1 MAENL
6 SGKSSERSQSESRS
20 AIVMELAEEFLD
32 RCRKGERPPLRE
44 YIDRHP
50 ELASEIREVFPA
62 MAMMENIALADES
75 LYPRSQEP
83 GDRGQGK
90 PALHQL
96 GDYRIIRKIGHGG
109 MGVVYEA
116 EQVSL
121 GRHVALK
128 VLPHQALAN
137 EKTKKRFE
145 REARAA
151 AKLHHTNIVPVFG
164 VGEHDGLPYYAMQ
177 FIQGMGL
184 DAVIE
189 ELARMRDE
197 GRGTRDGADRSRT
210 AARATGASPEASPDA
225 EIPVRDIARSL
236 MTGVFHTATDHGALA
251 QREAFERTDLTV
263 DEAQASSAERAA
275 LRASDASGDGIR
287 LDSSSASSLIL
298 GSRDSSGVRKGKPG
312 FWHSVARIG
321 LQVAEA
327 LEYAHGQGIVHRDI
341 KPSNLLLDMGGTV
354 WVTDF
359 GLAKAIATP
368 GEAGENLTHT
378 GDILGTLR
386 YMPPEAFEGKSD
398 AGGDVYSLGLTLYEL
413 IAIRPAFAELDRNKL
428 IKHMATAEPA
438 RLDKLCPAA
447 PRDLVT
453 VIHKAVER
461 EPGRRYQKAQE
472 LAEDLRRFLDDRPVR
487 ARRISNLE
495 RLLRWARR
503 NQGIAAALAAIAF
516 LLITVTIVAAV
527 AAVRFRELA
536 DQNDLARRAADD
548 ERRNAVAAGDEA
560 LRRGDAERWERYRA
574 NIAGAASALQLNNVG
589 AARESLAAAPID
601 HRAWEWLYFSN
612 QLDDARSVLRGHQAP
627 VSVVAFSP
635 DGRRIASGSDDRTV
649 RLWDS
654 ATGQEQL
661 VLRGSQNAIIAL
673 AFSPDG
679 TRIGSGSIGGVVIW
693 NTATGKQTAVLG
705 GKEPGVLALP
715 FSPAGIRL
723 RPETARFGK
732 IRLWD
737 VMTAKEVARQV
748 HDAGDI
754 QDIAIGPDGRRIAA
768 AVNDDRTVRLW
779 DARSGTL
786 LATLR
791 GHEERVNSVCFS
803 PDGRRL
809 ASGGDYPDNTVRLWK
824 VAPAEPIPAQP
835 IAIMRGHGN
844 VITSLTF
851 SPDGTRI
858 ASASWD
864 QTVRIWDGNSG
875 KPIATLRG
883 HTGQVYQVAFSPDG
897 KRLVSASQ
905 DRTLRLWDVD
915 TGDPIVVARGH
926 TGEVRTVALSPDGTL
941 FASGSDDGS
950 IRVWDVERL
959 TVRSVLRG
967 HSSFV
972 YDVAFSPDGARLASA
987 AWDGTVRLWD
997 ATTGRQ
1003 TGLVR
1008 SDDKIV
1014 TSVVFSRE
1022 NDQLLFLARD
1032 DAVHWWD
1039 LGSGRQVRQV
1049 GVPSNN
1055 SNDTRIA
1062 VSAKGELVA
1071 AGSYD
1076 GRVRIWDAA
1085 TGKPVAVLAG
1095 HTGPVRDVAVD
1106 STGGRIAAA
1115 SNDLTV
1121 RVWDVSKKESI
1132 QVLHGHSDWVYTVA
1146 FSADGRFLA
1155 SGSTDGTAR
1164 LWDGA
1169 TFKLL
1174 RVLRHGGNV
1183 YKVAFSPDGNRLATG
1198 CADNTIRLWDLTT
1211 YQEVAELRGH
1221 DGYVHSVAW
1230 SPDGTRLASAT
1241 GDHTVRIWDTIS
1253 PAVRAHPK
1261 NAYLPPKGYV
1271 AYRAAAAIVMDGK
1284 LDDESWKAAPWTDD
1298 FVDIEGDLRIKPR
1311 FRTRVKMLWDDD
1323 YLYIGAELEEP
1334 HVQGTF
1340 TKPDSYIFHE
1350 DNDFEVFINPDGN
1363 NHNYAELE
1371 MNALNTVWD
1380 LRLKKPYRDG
1390 GKAEDDW
1397 NIPGLKTAVH
1407 VNGTINNPRDIDK
1420 GWTIEIAIPWQIT
1433 DALNGKP
1440 ARPPRDGEQWRINFS
1455 RVQWRFDIVDGKYVR
1470 RKDRKEDNWVWSPQE
1485 AVDMHRPERWGY
1497 VQFSTAPPGKATFRP
1512 DPAGP
1517 AKHMLQQIYHA
1528 QRKFYAKNKRYAATL
1543 PELKLHNLTHDSL
1556 LAPPVLKLQGTG
1568 YWATVEL
1575 RRPDRGVRK
1584 WRIRQDSL
1592 TEPVAK

>member
-1 MAENL
+1 
-6 SGKSSERSQSESRS
+6 
-20 AIVMELAEEFLD
+20 
-32 RCRKGERPPLRE
+32 
-44 YIDRHP
+44 
-50 ELASEIREVFPA
+50 
-62 MAMMENIALADES
+62 MENKDQESGVRGHAL
-75 LYPRSQEP
+75 Q
-83 GDRGQGK
+83 
-90 PALHQL
+90 QL

-116 EQVSL
+116 EQMSL

-137 EKTKKRFE
+137 DKTKKRFE

-184 DAVIE
+184 DVVIE
-189 ELARMRDE
+189 ELARMQ
-197 GRGTRDGADRSRT
+197 GQPPNSAD
-210 AARATGASPEASPDA
+210 AAPASHHSPPPDA
-225 EIPVRDIARSL
+225 PAPARDIARSL
-236 MTGVFHTATDHGALA
+236 MTGMFHSGSDDGMTRRPELSE
-251 QREAFERTDLTV
+251 REDLTI
-263 DEAQASSAERAA
+263 
-275 LRASDASGDGIR
+275 DASPAAISQSGSPSHSAVNACGTGVASR
-287 LDSSSASSLIL
+287 LESSSVSSLIL
-298 GSRDSSGVRKGKPG
+298 GSRDSSSAVRKGKPG

-341 KPSNLLLDMGGTV
+341 KPSNLLLDTCGTV

-359 GLAKAIATP
+359 GLAKAAAGS

-386 YMPPEAFEGKSD
+386 YMPPEAFAGKSD
-398 AGGDVYSLGLTLYEL
+398 ARGDVYSLGLTLYEL
-413 IAIRPAFAELDRNKL
+413 IAARPAFAELDRNKL
-428 IKHMATAEPA
+428 IKHIATMDPA

-453 VIHKAVER
+453 VIHKAVEY

-472 LAEDLRRFLDDRPVR
+472 LAEDLRRFLDDRPVW
-487 ARRISNLE
+487 ARRISNFE

-503 NQGIAAALAAIAF
+503 NQGTAAALAAIAV

-536 DQNDLARRAADD
+536 NQNDLARRAADD

-560 LRRGDAERWERYRA
+560 QRRGDAERWERYRA

-589 AARESLAAAPID
+589 AVRESLAAAPID

-612 QLDDARSVLRGHQAP
+612 QLDDARSVLRGHQGA

-635 DGRRIASGSDDRTV
+635 DGRRIASGADDQTV

-661 VLRGSQNAIIAL
+661 VLRGSQHAITAL

-679 TRIGSGSIGGVVIW
+679 TRIGSGSLAGVVIW
-693 NTATGKQTAVLG
+693 STATGKQTAILG
-705 GKEPGVLALP
+705 DKEPGVLALP

-732 IRLWD
+732 VRLWD
-737 VMTAKEVARQV
+737 VITGKEVAPQV

-754 QDIAIGPDGRRIAA
+754 QDVAIGPGGRRIAA
-768 AVNDDRTVRLW
+768 AVTDRTVRLW

-824 VAPAEPIPAQP
+824 VAPAEPIPAEP

-851 SPDGTRI
+851 SPDGSRI

-926 TGEVRTVALSPDGTL
+926 TGEVRTVAFSPDGTL
-941 FASGSDDGS
+941 FVSGSDDGS

-1008 SDDKIV
+1008 SDNKIV
-1014 TSVVFSRE
+1014 TSVVFRPE
-1022 NDQLLFLARD
+1022 NDQLLFLDRD

-1055 SNDTRIA
+1055 PNDTRIA
-1062 VSAKGELVA
+1062 VSAKGDLVA

-1095 HTGPVRDVAVD
+1095 HTGPVRDVAFD
-1106 STGGRIAAA
+1106 STGGRIASA

-1121 RVWDVSKKESI
+1121 RVWDVAKKESI
-1132 QVLHGHSDWVYTVA
+1132 QILPGHSGWVYAVA
-1146 FSADGRFLA
+1146 FSGDGRFLA
-1155 SGSTDGTAR
+1155 SGCTDGTAR
-1164 LWDGA
+1164 LWDAA
-1169 TFKLL
+1169 TYKLL

-1183 YKVAFSPDGNRLATG
+1183 YKVAFSPDGSRLATA

-1230 SPDGTRLASAT
+1230 SPDGTRLASAS
-1241 GDHTVRIWDTIS
+1241 GDHTVRIWDTVS
-1253 PAVRAHPK
+1253 PAVRARPK
-1261 NAYLPPKGYV
+1261 EAYVPPKGYV
-1271 AYRAAAAIVMDGK
+1271 AYRATAAIVLDGK
-1284 LDDESWKAAPWTDD
+1284 LDDDAWQVAPWTDD
-1298 FVDIEGDLRIKPR
+1298 FVDIEGDLRIQPR

-1340 TKPDSYIFHE
+1340 SKRDSYIFHH

-1390 GKAEDDW
+1390 GKAEDAWD
-1397 NIPGLKTAVH
+1397 IPGLKSAVH

-1433 DALNGKP
+1433 VALNGKP
-1440 ARPPRDGEQWRINFS
+1440 ARPPRDGEQWRTNFS

-1470 RKDRKEDNWVWSPQE
+1470 RRDRKEDNWVWSPQG

-1497 VQFSTAPPGKATFRP
+1497 VQFSTAPPGKAAFRP
-1512 DPAGP
+1512 DTAGP
-1517 AKHMLQQIYHA
+1517 AKHVLQQVYYA
-1528 QRKFYAKNKRYAATL
+1528 QRAFKNKNKRFAATL
-1543 PELKLHNLTHDSL
+1543 AQLKLAGLNHDTL
-1556 LAPPVLKLQGTG
+1556 LAPPVLELRDGG
-1568 YWATVEL
+1568 YHATVEL
-1575 RRPDRGVRK
+1575 RHPNGSTRK

-1592 TEPVAK
+1592 TEPVEK